1 MEMSIVIIFCFVV
14 VVMIRVIKM
23 TPQKKYVTP
32 SQVIQLFFRDYYL
45 ILGEKGPKVVAQ
57 NFHSMTSPHAPPPH
71 PSLGNAR
78 KKALILLPQSHLE
91 ESSS

>member
-1 MEMSIVIIFCFVV
+1 MTMEMSIVIIFCFVV

-23 TPQKKYVTP
+23 TKKKKYVTP

-57 NFHSMTSPHAPPPH
+57 NFHSMTSPHAPVH
-71 PSLGNAR
+71 PSTLLWAMPER
-78 KKALILLPQSHLE
+78 KR
-91 ESSS
+91 